1 MTGPAQIVEKKN
13 RLADDNVGKL
23 LIQLSVPATIGMLIM
38 ALYNVVDTIFI
49 GKGVGT
55 NGIAG
60 VAIIFPIQMIVGA
73 IGQMLG
79 MGGASLLSRSLGE
92 GNREKAQKTLGNVIG
107 AVIAVGS
114 FITLI
119 GYLQQDQ
126 LLILFG
132 ATETILPYARE
143 YLSIV
148 LAGIVFHSL
157 AMALNNLVRAE
168 GFAKVAMYTMIIA
181 AVSNII
187 LDAILIFG
195 FKMGIRGAAI
205 ATLTAYILGA
215 VFLIVFYLSGKSL
228 LTLSFR
234 IIRFNKSILYEILS
248 IGISSFFRQTAMS
261 ILVII
266 INRKLGAYGGNVSI
280 AVYGVVMRIVM
291 LLFTPIIGISQGLQ
305 PVIGYNYGAGN
316 MNKMKTSLKLAMLY
330 STVLTII
337 STIVLSLFPQPF
349 IRMFSNDPALIQGG
363 KDALRY
369 ILLAFPTVGF
379 QVMGTVLFQ
388 ATGKA
393 FQTLF
398 LTLSRQILFL
408 IPLILILPEYFHLT
422 GIWISFPVADIL
434 AASLTL
440 FMLNRYQHQFR
451 QQEV

>member
-1 MTGPAQIVEKKN
+1 MEKKN
-13 RLADDNVGKL
+13 RLADDNVGRL
-23 LIQLSVPATIGMLIM
+23 LVKLSVPATIGMLSM

-79 MGGASLLSRSLGE
+79 MGGASLLSRSLGAGDDE
-92 GNREKAQKTLGNVIG
+92 TAQKTLGNVLAI
-107 AVIAVGS
+107 VIAAGS
-114 FITLI
+114 VITLI
-119 GYLQQDQ
+119 GYMQ
-126 LLILFG
+126 LEPLLYLFG
-132 ATETILPYARE
+132 ATETILPYARD

-148 LAGIVFHSL
+148 LAGIVFHSM

-168 GFAKVAMYTMIIA
+168 GFAKVAMLTMIIA

-195 FKMGIRGAAI
+195 LNMGIRGAAI
-205 ATLTAYILGA
+205 ATLIAYILGA
-215 VFLIVFYLSGKSL
+215 FFLIAFYLSGRSL
-228 LTLSFR
+228 LSISFR
-234 IIRFNKSILYEILS
+234 TLRFDKEIVREILS
-248 IGISSFFRQTAMS
+248 IGISSFIRQTAMS
-261 ILVII
+261 LLVII
-266 INRKLGAYGGNVSI
+266 INNKLGAYGGNI
-280 AVYGVVMRIVM
+280 AIAIYGVVMRIVM

-316 MNKMKTSLKLAMLY
+316 MIRLKASLKLAMIY
-330 STVLTII
+330 STALALI
-337 STIVLSLFPQPF
+337 STLILTLFPQPF
-349 IRMFSNDPALIQGG
+349 LRLFADDPALIDGG
-363 KDALRY
+363 KEALRY
-369 ILLAFPTVGF
+369 VLLAFPTLGF

-408 IPLILILPEYFHLT
+408 IPLIIILPEFFDLT

-434 AASLTL
+434 AASLTF
-440 FMLNRYQHQFR
+440 FMLQRYQHHFQ